1 MRHLAYK
8 IRGAV
13 GKCILRRLCDKIRYS
28 NNEPLAE
35 NATSGVA
42 RTKDKSTASADS
54 WPLSHH
60 ERTVMAPRRD
70 SCLRYALVLLS
81 QLHNIFLV
89 SATTTVHFYT
99 DASCKNLFATIKTDT
114 DVGNGQ
120 CGEFSTSINSAS
132 PVFVNNGCGGISI
145 YLSTQATHSL
155 TYIPASIIFFFF
167 SWWSKTNTL
176 LYSTDDPLRVTQLTT
191 YSSPKPGVLH

>member
-1 MRHLAYK
+1 MVAKCVISHTKYAGPLANVS
-8 IRGAV
+8 RDD
-13 GKCILRRLCDKIRYS
+13 LLCDKIRYS

-42 RTKDKSTASADS
+42 RTKNTSTASADP

-70 SCLRYALVLLS
+70 RCLRYALVLLS

-99 DASCKNLFATIKTDT
+99 DASCKNLFATIETDT

-120 CGEFSTSINSAS
+120 CGEFSISINSAS
-132 PVFVNNGCGGISI
+132 SVFVNNGCGGI
-145 YLSTQATHSL
+145 YLSTYLLKPLTHSL
-155 TYIPASIIFFFF
+155 TSPHPSSSSSFRGGQKPIHFC
-167 SWWSKTNTL
+167 T
-176 LYSTDDPLRVTQLTT
+176 VLTIRFA
-191 YSSPKPGVLH
+191 